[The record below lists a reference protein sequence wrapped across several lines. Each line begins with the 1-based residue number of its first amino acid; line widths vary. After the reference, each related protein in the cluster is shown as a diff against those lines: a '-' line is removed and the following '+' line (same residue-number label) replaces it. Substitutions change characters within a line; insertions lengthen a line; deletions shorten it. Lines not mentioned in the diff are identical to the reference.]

1 METNMILVLPHDL
14 ILNEDLAADEETRTM
29 MMVMMMAMMMK

>member
-1 METNMILVLPHDL
+1 MILVLPRDL
-14 ILNEDLAADEETRTM
+14 ILNADLAADEETRTM